1 MRNSEPTE
9 VQQLADEEPSQH
21 QVELQDHRSGDIAPR
36 PSLMGLYHEIIQLAV
51 KAQLDADR
59 RDVVREQREREERR
73 GALERQ
79 QKMMSLIAALIE
91 SKQT

>member
-1 MRNSEPTE
+1 
-9 VQQLADEEPSQH
+9 
-21 QVELQDHRSGDIAPR
+21 
-36 PSLMGLYHEIIQLAV
+36 MGLYHEIIQLAV